1 MTLMEAIKSHREN
14 VIDIREIDEVAVK
27 GIVGVRNVPM
37 MGLMMNPEQ
46 FMNKEETYYLMCAS
60 GGRVSAAIAELE
72 PLGYKL
78 ENIGGIMHYE
88 GE

>member
-1 MTLMEAIKSHREN
+1 MTLMDAIRDHREN
-14 VIDIREIDEVAVK
+14 VIDIRETDEFAMK
-27 GIVGVRNVPM
+27 SISGVRNVPM
-37 MGLMMNPEQ
+37 MGLMMNPDQ

-72 PLGYKL
+72 PQGYKL